1 VLQGQLPEAAGCS
14 GPAAPAQHAGS
25 PGLLAS
31 RYNARLVTMNRP
43 RTWTGREVRV
53 ARDGTDSVRDADEAV
68 VLAWIKTHWEELA
81 TLAWRGYVTAGRGVL
96 VLEGDWQGAVAVGYQ
111 TAAEGAAGGDPWPE
125 ELLAALQAYVPATD
139 LLCVTQQGAATLVLT
154 IRATPPQVAP
164 CDAGQ
169 RDGAR
174 LVLAA

>member
-1 VLQGQLPEAAGCS
+1 
-14 GPAAPAQHAGS
+14 
-25 PGLLAS
+25 
-31 RYNARLVTMNRP
+31 M
-43 RTWTGREVRV
+43 
-53 ARDGTDSVRDADEAV
+53 ARDGTESIRDAGQAL

-139 LLCVTQQGAATLVLT
+139 LLCVTQQSAATLVLT

-164 CDAGQ
+164 SDAGQ

>member
-1 VLQGQLPEAAGCS
+1 MG
-14 GPAAPAQHAGS
+14 
-25 PGLLAS
+25 S
-31 RYNARLVTMNRP
+31 RYNTLLVMMMNRS
-43 RTWTGREVRV
+43 TGWTGREVRV
-53 ARDGTDSVRDADEAV
+53 ARDRIATGVDADQAV

-81 TLAWRGYVTAGRGVL
+81 TLAWRGYVTTGRGVL

-111 TAAEGAAGGDPWPE
+111 TAAEGAAAGDPWPE

-139 LLCVTQQGAATLVLT
+139 LLCVTQQGATTLVLT
-154 IRATPPQVAP
+154 IRATSPQVAP

>member
-1 VLQGQLPEAAGCS
+1 
-14 GPAAPAQHAGS
+14 
-25 PGLLAS
+25 
-31 RYNARLVTMNRP
+31 M
-43 RTWTGREVRV
+43 
-53 ARDGTDSVRDADEAV
+53 ARDGTDSVRDAGQAA

-96 VLEGDWQGAVAVGYQ
+96 VLEGDWQGVVAVGYQ
-111 TAAEGAAGGDPWPE
+111 TAAEAASGGDPWPK

>member
-1 VLQGQLPEAAGCS
+1 
-14 GPAAPAQHAGS
+14 
-25 PGLLAS
+25 
-31 RYNARLVTMNRP
+31 M
-43 RTWTGREVRV
+43 RV
-53 ARDGTDSVRDADEAV
+53 ARDRIETGVDADQV
-68 VLAWIKTHWEELA
+68 VAWITMHWEELA

-111 TAAEGAAGGDPWPE
+111 TAAEGAAAGDPWPE

-154 IRATPPQVAP
+154 IQATPPQVAP

>member
-1 VLQGQLPEAAGCS
+1 M
-14 GPAAPAQHAGS
+14 GS
-25 PGLLAS
+25 MWS
-31 RYNARLVTMNRP
+31 RYNTLLVMMHRATGS
-43 RTWTGREVRV
+43 TGRDGRV
-53 ARDGTDSVRDADEAV
+53 ARDRIATGVDADQVV

-81 TLAWRGYVTAGRGVL
+81 TLAWRGYVTARRGVL

-139 LLCVTQQGAATLVLT
+139 ILCVTQQGTTTLLLT